1 MPRLRAHVTGT
12 VQGVG
17 FRPFV
22 FRLAQELGLSGF
34 VLNDPS
40 GVWVE
45 AQGTREALDALIRRL
60 SDEAPPLARVQSVE
74 AGEIPE
80 AAGTAFTIRESPL
93 SGGEITLVSP
103 DVATC
108 ADCRAEISD
117 PADRRHRYPFTNC
130 TNCGPRFTIIKG
142 LPYDRP
148 LTTMSGFALCPDC
161 AREYGD
167 PTDRRFHAQPVC
179 CPVCGPQVGLVDSRG
194 DTLAVG
200 ERAFGE
206 SVKLLKD
213 GKILAVKGLGGY
225 HLACDALNERA
236 VAELRKRKV
245 RLEKPFALM
254 LRDLDEIRRYCA
266 VDEAAA
272 DLLESNR
279 APIVLLPMK
288 EGERVAPSVA
298 LGQRRLG
305 VMPPYTPL
313 HHVLMADFGGPLV
326 LTSGN
331 RADEPIAYTDA
342 DALARLGDIADAF
355 LTHDRPIHLR
365 CDDTVASVL
374 RGGPYLVRRSRGWA
388 PEPIHLAKALPVHLL
403 AVGAEQKNTFA
414 LGRER
419 LAFVSHHI
427 GDMENPAVLASFEEG
442 IGHFQRLFKVRPEA
456 VAYDPHPEY
465 LPSKWALERDL
476 PKIAVQH
483 HRAHVAA
490 CLADAGHD
498 GPAIGVAW
506 DGTGYGDDGAIWGA
520 ELFLAAERRAVGAD
534 WPRICHLDYV
544 PLAGGARAVRQPWRM
559 AAVWLEAAGLDP
571 YGVPGFGENFP
582 GEEWGLVRVAAERG
596 INSPPTS
603 SGGRLF
609 DAVAAILGVRS
620 EALYEGQP
628 AVELEQL
635 ADPAET
641 GAYGLELDATRNP
654 WRWDA
659 RPLFRSIVEDL
670 QKGTAR
676 EIISARFHRGLAR
689 GIAGAAVRAA
699 RENGIGH
706 VALTG
711 GCFQNLLLTEW
722 TAREIEVSGLTAL
735 LHRRVPPNDGGISLG
750 QLFLAGRILRE
761 T

>member
-1 MPRLRAHVTGT
+1 MPRLRLHVTGI

-22 FRLAQELGLSGF
+22 YRLAAELGLAGF
-34 VLNDPS
+34 VYNDPS

-45 AQGTREALDALIRRL
+45 AQGPRAALDELLRRL
-60 SDEAPPLARVQSVE
+60 KDEAPPLARVNTVE
-74 AGEIPE
+74 AAEIPE
-80 AAGTAFTIRESPL
+80 TPGTEFTIRESPL
-93 SGGEITLVSP
+93 AGGEMTLVSP
-103 DVATC
+103 DVAVC
-108 ADCRAEISD
+108 ADCRRELSD

-130 TNCGPRFTIIKG
+130 TNCGPRFTIIRD

-167 PTDRRFHAQPVC
+167 PSDRRFHAQPVC
-179 CPVCGPQVGLVDSRG
+179 CPVCGPRVRLTDPAGNP
-194 DTLAVG
+194 LAEAEG
-200 ERAFGE
+200 AFAE
-206 SVKLLKD
+206 AVALLKE
-213 GKILAVKGLGGY
+213 GKVLAVKGLGGY
-225 HLACDALNERA
+225 HLACDALAESA
-236 VAELRKRKV
+236 VAGLRRRKV

-254 LRDLDEIRRYCA
+254 MRDLDEIRRYCA

-279 APIVLLPMK
+279 APIVLLPVR
-288 EGERVAPSVA
+288 EDGERVAPSVA
-298 LGQRRLG
+298 PGQRRLG
-305 VMPPYTPL
+305 VMLPYTPL
-313 HHVLMADFGGPLV
+313 HLVLTADFGGPLV

-331 RADEPIAYTDA
+331 RADEPIAYADD
-342 DALARLGDIADAF
+342 DALARLGGIADAF

-388 PEPIHLAKALPVHLL
+388 PEPVRLAKPLPVNLL
-403 AVGAEQKNTFA
+403 AAGAEQKNTFA
-414 LGRER
+414 LGREN

-442 IGHFQRLFKVRPEA
+442 IAHFQRLFKVRPKA

-465 LPSKWALERDL
+465 LPSKWALGQDL
-476 PKIAVQH
+476 RKIPVQH

-498 GPAIGVAW
+498 GPAVGVAW
-506 DGTGYGDDGAIWGA
+506 DGTGYGDDGAVWGA
-520 ELFLAAERRAVGAD
+520 ELFLADGGSD
-534 WPRICHLDYV
+534 WPRLCHLEYV
-544 PLAGGARAVRQPWRM
+544 PLAGGAQAVRQPWRM
-559 AAVWLEAAGLDP
+559 AAVWLEAAGIDP
-571 YGVPGFGENFP
+571 YAVPGFGEKLK
-582 GEEWGLVRVAAERG
+582 GEEWGLIRVAAERG
-596 INSPPTS
+596 VNSPPTS

-609 DAVAAILGVRS
+609 DAVAAMLGVRH

-635 ADPAET
+635 ADPDEA
-641 GAYGLELDATRNP
+641 GAYELALGTGRTP

-659 RPLFRSIVEDL
+659 RPIFRELVADL
-670 QKGTAR
+670 RAGVAR
-676 EIISARFHRGLAR
+676 EKIAARFHRGLAR
-689 GIAGAAVRAA
+689 GIAAAAVRAA
-699 RENGIGH
+699 RENGLKN

-722 TAREIEVSGLTAL
+722 TAREVEAAGLVVL

-750 QLFLAGRILRE
+750 QLFLAGRILRA
-761 T
+761 

>member
-1 MPRLRAHVTGT
+1 MPRLRLHVTGT

-22 FRLAQELGLSGF
+22 FRLAQELNLAGF
-34 VLNDPS
+34 VFNDPS
-40 GVWVE
+40 GVRAEV
-45 AQGTREALDALIRRL
+45 QGPRFALDELIRRL
-60 SDEAPPLARVQSVE
+60 KDEAPPLADVQSVE
-74 AGEIPE
+74 AVEIPE

-93 SGGEITLVSP
+93 SGAEMTLVSP

-108 ADCRAEISD
+108 ADCRAEIAD

-130 TNCGPRFTIIKG
+130 TNCGPRFTIIKD

-161 AREYGD
+161 AREYAD

-179 CPVCGPQVGLVDSRG
+179 CPVCGPQIRLIDPAGKV
-194 DTLAVG
+194 LAVA
-200 ERAFGE
+200 EQTFGE
-206 SVKLLKD
+206 AVNLLKR
-213 GKILAVKGLGGY
+213 GGILAVKGLGGY
-225 HLACDALNERA
+225 HLACDALDESA
-236 VAELRKRKV
+236 VAELRRRKV

-254 LRDLDEIRRYCA
+254 FRDLEEISRYCV

-272 DLLESNR
+272 DLLTSNR
-279 APIVLLPMK
+279 APVVLLPMN
-288 EGERVAPSVA
+288 EDGERVAPSTA
-298 LGQRRLG
+298 PGQRRLG
-305 VMPPYTPL
+305 VMLPYTPL
-313 HHVLMADFGGPLV
+313 HHVLLKDFGGPLV

-331 RADEPIAYTDA
+331 RADEPIAFSDA

-355 LTHDRPIHLR
+355 LIHDRPIHLR

-388 PEPIHLAKALPVHLL
+388 PEPVHLAKALPVHLL
-403 AVGAEQKNTFA
+403 AAGAEQKNTFA

-427 GDMENPAVLASFEEG
+427 GDMENPRVLASFEEG
-442 IGHFQRLFKVRPEA
+442 IQHFQRLFKIRPEA

-465 LPSKWALERDL
+465 LPTKWALERDL

-483 HRAHVAA
+483 HRAHTAA

-506 DGTGYGDDGAIWGA
+506 DGTGYGDDGAVWGA
-520 ELFLAAERRAVGAD
+520 ELFLAGNGAD

-544 PLAGGARAVRQPWRM
+544 PLAGGAQAVRQPWRM
-559 AAVWLEAAGLDP
+559 TAVWLEAAGLDP
-571 YGVPGFGENFP
+571 YAVPGFGEKLQA
-582 GEEWGLVRVAAERG
+582 EEWEFVRTAAEQG

-609 DAVAAILGVRS
+609 DAVAAILGVRT

-635 ADPAET
+635 ADTGET
-641 GAYGLELDATRNP
+641 GAYDLALEALINP

-659 RPLFRSIVEDL
+659 RPLFLSIVDDL
-670 QKGTAR
+670 RNGVSRRK
-676 EIISARFHRGLAR
+676 ISARFHRGLAR
-689 GIAGAAVRAA
+689 GIAAAAVRAA
-699 RENGIGH
+699 RENGIDR

-711 GCFQNLLLTEW
+711 GCFQNLLLTEL
-722 TAREIEVSGLTAL
+722 TAREVEAAGLTVL
-735 LHRRVPPNDGGISLG
+735 LHRRVPPNDGGVSLG

>member
-1 MPRLRAHVTGT
+1 MPRLRIHVTGT

-22 FRLAQELGLSGF
+22 FRLAAELGLSGF

-45 AQGTREALDALIRRL
+45 AQGPGQALDELVHRL
-60 SDEAPPLARVQSVE
+60 RADAPPLARVQSVE

-80 AAGTAFTIRESPL
+80 TAGAAFTIRESPL
-93 SGGEITLVSP
+93 AGGEMTLVSP

-108 ADCRAEISD
+108 ADCRAEISNS
-117 PADRRHRYPFTNC
+117 ADRRHRYPFTNC
-130 TNCGPRFTIIKG
+130 TNCGPRFTIIRD

-148 LTTMSGFALCPDC
+148 LTTMAGFGLCPDC
-161 AREYGD
+161 SREYSD

-179 CPVCGPQVGLVDSRG
+179 CPVCGPRVRLVDSRG

-200 ERAFGE
+200 EQAFGE
-206 SVKLLKD
+206 AVNLLKD
-213 GKILAVKGLGGY
+213 GRILAVKGLGGY
-225 HLACDALNERA
+225 HLACDALNEKT
-236 VAELRKRKV
+236 VAELRRRKV
-245 RLEKPFALM
+245 RQERPFALM
-254 LRDLDEIRRYCA
+254 LRDLEEIRRYCA
-266 VDEAAA
+266 VDEASA

-279 APIVLLPMK
+279 APIVLLPVRD
-288 EGERVAPSVA
+288 GERVAPSVA
-298 LGQRRLG
+298 PGQRRLG
-305 VMPPYTPL
+305 VMLPYTPL
-313 HHVLMADFGGPLV
+313 HHVLLTDFGGPLV

-331 RADEPIAYTDA
+331 RADEPIAFDDA
-342 DALARLGDIADAF
+342 DALARLGDLADAF

-365 CDDTVASVL
+365 CDDTVATVL

-388 PEPIHLAKALPVHLL
+388 PEPVHLGKALPVHLL

-442 IGHFQRLFKVRPEA
+442 IRHFQRLFRVRPEA

-520 ELFLAAERRAVGAD
+520 ELFLAEDGAD

-544 PLAGGARAVRQPWRM
+544 PLAGGAQAVRQPWRM

-571 YGVPGFGENFP
+571 YGVPGFGGKLT
-582 GEEWGLVRVAAERG
+582 GEEWGLVKIAAQRG
-596 INSPPTS
+596 VNSPPTS

-609 DAVAAILGVRS
+609 DAAAAILGVRW

-635 ADPAET
+635 ADPDET
-641 GAYGLELDATRNP
+641 GAYDLALDTMGNP

-659 RPLFRSIVEDL
+659 RPLISSIVADL
-670 QKGTAR
+670 RNGTER
-676 EIISARFHRGLAR
+676 EIIASRFHRGLAR

-722 TAREIEVSGLTAL
+722 TAREIEAAGLTVL
-735 LHRRVPPNDGGISLG
+735 LHRRVPPNDGGVSLG
-750 QLFLAGRILRE
+750 QLFLAGRVLRE